1 MVITRYTT
9 ERSLGVLNLVIFLP
23 SPKRD
28 GAELCGKT
36 QVMGLDGQRGD
47 GDGHMYH
54 VHGAGAGQLDAEV
67 AKAEAVLHELA
78 EVGMH
83 SEHQAG
89 DGPAVLAWGT
99 ARLVCRRLGQSTIH
113 NPQSSRR
120 QTSRRQTKIQCGL
133 WTVTVHNPH

>member
-1 MVITRYTT
+1 
-9 ERSLGVLNLVIFLP
+9 
-23 SPKRD
+23 
-28 GAELCGKT
+28 
-36 QVMGLDGQRGD
+36 MGLDGQRGD

-113 NPQSSRR
+113 NPAGDRPAGDR
-120 QTSRRQTKIQCGL
+120 PRFNVGCGL
-133 WTVTVHNPH
+133 